1 MRIPLIT
8 LALVAVVGLGAQ
20 TPDPRP
26 TTRADIDRL
35 MIELSNWGRW
45 GADDERGSVNLI
57 TPVTRRAAVAL
68 VSEGISVSLARD
80 MDTEPGP
87 DNPSPFSHTMSE
99 PVAGAFHM
107 DAYSVFFH
115 GFAHTHM
122 DALSHVFHDGR
133 MYNGFPA
140 SAVGKDGAGRLAVTA
155 YRDGILARGVLID
168 IPWLKNVPYLEP
180 STAIYPED
188 LDAWEKRTG
197 VRVGSGDVVFVR
209 TGRWAR
215 RAAVGPWDIASASA
229 GLHASTA
236 RWLKSR
242 DIAML
247 GGDAAS
253 DVLPS
258 GIQDVAFP
266 VHQLLLVAMGTPMFD
281 QCDLEAVSAA
291 AAARGRWT
299 FLLTAAPLR
308 IAGGTGAALNLIAT
322 F

>member
-1 MRIPLIT
+1 M
-8 LALVAVVGLGAQ
+8 
-20 TPDPRP
+20 
-26 TTRADIDRL
+26 TRADVDRL
-35 MIELSNWGRW
+35 MTELSNWRRW
-45 GADDERGSVNLI
+45 GADDERGTVNLI
-57 TPVTRRAAVAL
+57 TPATRRAAAAL
-68 VSEGISVSLARD
+68 VTEGFSVSLARD
-80 MDTEPGP
+80 TDTEPGP
-87 DNPSPFSHTMSE
+87 DNPSPFEHTMSE

-107 DAYSVFFH
+107 DSYSVFFH

-122 DALSHVFHDGR
+122 DALSHVFYNGR

-140 SAVGKDGAGRLAVTA
+140 SSVDQTGAGRLAITQ
-155 YRDGILARGVLID
+155 YQDGIFARGVLVD
-168 IPWLKNVPYLEP
+168 IPWLRGVHYLEP

-188 LDAWEKRTG
+188 LDAWETRTG
-197 VRVGSGDVVFVR
+197 VRIGSGDVVFVR

-215 RAAVGPWDIASASA
+215 RAAVGAWDIGTASA

-236 RWLKSR
+236 SWFKAR

-258 GIQDVAFP
+258 GITGVDFP
-266 VHQLLLVAMGTPMFD
+266 LHQLLLVAMGTPMFD

-291 AAARGRWT
+291 AVARNRWT

-308 IAGGTGAALNLIAT
+308 ITGGTGAAINVTAT